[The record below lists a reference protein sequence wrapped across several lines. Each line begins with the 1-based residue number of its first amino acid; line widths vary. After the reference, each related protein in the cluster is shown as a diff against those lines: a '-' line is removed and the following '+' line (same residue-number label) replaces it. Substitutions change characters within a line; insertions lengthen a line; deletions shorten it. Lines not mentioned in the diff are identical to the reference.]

1 MGPPIHHVGVGNDG
15 NALAVPHCG
24 PTLVILT
31 IVAVDSGPTV
41 GYCRLMVRTRE
52 LLMAAFLRRRSRAA
66 APGLDISGSKSMRQV
81 PAPLHTKARLPGSDE
96 RQGQLSVDADLRQQL
111 EERLRFERL
120 LTDLSATF
128 VNVAAD
134 LVDAQIERALKQV
147 VDVLGV
153 ERGGFGQVSEDN
165 TGILATHS
173 FVVPG
178 YPPLPPLILE
188 TDLPWYAEQVRRGE
202 PMRFERLPEDA
213 PAEAVNERAYVIK
226 TGMKSNVTIPLK
238 AGGIVLGVLSFG
250 AFREFR
256 AWPDELVQ
264 RLRTLGEIL
273 ANALA
278 RKRADQAL
286 HAREESLRMAQ
297 DELRSLA
304 GRLLQAQEDERRR
317 IAREMH
323 DDWTQR
329 LAVLAIDAAKLE
341 TQLDPS
347 SNAHRQLQEMR
358 GELVGLS
365 EDVHA
370 LSRQLHPSILDDL
383 GLVDA
388 LRSECASVSR
398 REHVAVAFRSD
409 GVSGPWP
416 NDVALAVYRVA
427 QEALRNVVKHAE
439 AQEARVSLIKSGQ
452 QLILAVADRGV
463 GFDAAEVRSRRG
475 LGLSSMGER
484 VRLVRGELSVDSAP
498 GQGTTVT
505 VRVPAVGNDS

>member
-1 MGPPIHHVGVGNDG
+1 
-15 NALAVPHCG
+15 
-24 PTLVILT
+24 
-31 IVAVDSGPTV
+31 
-41 GYCRLMVRTRE
+41 
-52 LLMAAFLRRRSRAA
+52 
-66 APGLDISGSKSMRQV
+66 MRPV
-81 PAPLHTKARLPGSDE
+81 PAPLCAKARPPGREE
-96 RQGQLSVDADLRQQL
+96 RQGPIPVELGLREQQ
-111 EERLRFERL
+111 EDRLRFERL

-134 LVDAQIERALKQV
+134 RVDAQIEQALERL
-147 VDVLGV
+147 VDFLGV
-153 ERGGFGQVSEDN
+153 ERGSFGQISEDN
-165 TGILATHS
+165 KDILATHS

-178 YPPLPPLILE
+178 YPPLPPLILQE
-188 TDLPWYAEQVRRGE
+188 DLPWYAEQVRRGE
-202 PMRFERLPEDA
+202 LMRYDRLPEDA

-226 TGMKSNVTIPLK
+226 TGMKSNLTIPLK

-256 AWPDELVQ
+256 TWSDELVQ
-264 RLRTLGEIL
+264 RLRTVGEVF

-278 RKRADQAL
+278 RKRADQDL
-286 HAREESLRMAQ
+286 HAREESLRKTQ
-297 DELRSLA
+297 DELRLLT

-329 LAVLAIDAAKLE
+329 LAVLAIDVAKLE

-347 SNAHRQLQEMR
+347 SNAHCQLQGMR
-358 GELVGLS
+358 GELVRLS

-388 LRSECASVSR
+388 LRSECASVAR
-398 REHVAVAFRSD
+398 REGVAVAYHSD
-409 GVSGPWP
+409 DVTDSLPK
-416 NDVALAVYRVA
+416 DVALCVYRVA
-427 QEALRNVVKHAE
+427 QEALRNVVKHAGT
-439 AQEARVSLIKSGQ
+439 QEARVSLVRSGRE
-452 QLILAVADRGV
+452 LILTIQDRGV
-463 GFDAAEVRSRRG
+463 GFDAAEVRSREG

-484 VRLVRGELSVDSAP
+484 VRQVLGELSVDSEP

-505 VRVPAVGNDS
+505 VRVPAVGNPS